1 MGAKSAIGSP
11 LPVRGMTAL
20 ILGCGVLA
28 NRLFVW
34 LDHARYVI
42 ITKRLMAYAGPS
54 SNGRT
59 LVFGT
64 SYVGSNPAGPAIYLR
79 TKPPSGG
86 FFVALQV
93 YALISV
99 RMRFILGG
107 IRPIATISQSQ
118 NKNNELFAT
127 FLRLATPLRSRKAEK
142 SRNIAILL
150 CFRALICDRG
160 NSRRS
165 LIAKMLQLGAIFCF
179 WTHGPASGRCWGVG
193 YPTAC

>member
-1 MGAKSAIGSP
+1 M
-11 LPVRGMTAL
+11 
-20 ILGCGVLA
+20 A

-86 FFVALQV
+86 FL
-93 YALISV
+93 LLC
-99 RMRFILGG
+99 RMRR
-107 IRPIATISQSQ
+107 IRTD
-118 NKNNELFAT
+118 EV
-127 FLRLATPLRSRKAEK
+127 K
-142 SRNIAILL
+142 SRNRQKAYSVLP
-150 CFRALICDRG
+150 CRG
-160 NSRRS
+160 DP
-165 LIAKMLQLGAIFCF
+165 LIAKNKNPDVSATFFSIADSFPV
-179 WTHGPASGRCWGVG
+179 PAKRK
-193 YPTAC
+193 

>member
-20 ILGCGVLA
+20 VLGCGVLA

-86 FFVALQV
+86 FL
-93 YALISV
+93 LHC
-99 RMRFILGG
+99 RMRR
-107 IRPIATISQSQ
+107 IRTDEA
-118 NKNNELFAT
+118 
-127 FLRLATPLRSRKAEK
+127 K
-142 SRNIAILL
+142 SRNRQKAYS
-150 CFRALICDRG
+150 ALPCRG
-160 NSRRS
+160 DPP
-165 LIAKMLQLGAIFCF
+165 IAKTKISAYR
-179 WTHGPASGRCWGVG
+179 TKSVSENGR
-193 YPTAC
+193 

>member
-1 MGAKSAIGSP
+1 M
-11 LPVRGMTAL
+11 
-20 ILGCGVLA
+20 A

-86 FFVALQV
+86 FL
-93 YALISV
+93 LLC
-99 RMRFILGG
+99 RMRR
-107 IRPIATISQSQ
+107 IRTDEVESQNRQKAYPALPCRGDPPIAKKQ
-118 NKNNELFAT
+118 
-127 FLRLATPLRSRKAEK
+127 K
-142 SRNIAILL
+142 SRRFCNFFAIRDSFPVPSKRKWAVNSH
-150 CFRALICDRG
+150 FRRVFRLHSAIG
-160 NSRRS
+160 KHTQS
-165 LIAKMLQLGAIFCF
+165 LIAKKLQSGPIFCF
-179 WTHGPASGRCWGVG
+179 
-193 YPTAC
+193 